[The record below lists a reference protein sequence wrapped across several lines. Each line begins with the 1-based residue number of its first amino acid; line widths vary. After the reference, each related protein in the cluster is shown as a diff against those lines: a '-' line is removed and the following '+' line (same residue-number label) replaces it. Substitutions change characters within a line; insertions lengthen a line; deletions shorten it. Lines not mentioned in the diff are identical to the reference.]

1 MVYLHHTIFEC
12 VAMVSVWLNWREY
25 IWPSYVDKPRRCL
38 DTMAISVLEHLNPN
52 QKQDDQKCKSLAF
65 IKKNNNKKNCWTLT
79 YQNTWFNWVL
89 ADHLTSLA
97 NPCVVS
103 RAFTSP
109 FFLTSCSLHFEVTVP
124 WYDKQT
130 EPTSCSTS
138 LEVYWCS
145 ILSLPVPFL
154 PASHQWSPW
163 PHSSNLWPHI
173 LLGHSTD
180 EELIFI
186 EPHHLGFVSRLGTSM
201 L

>member
-1 MVYLHHTIFEC
+1 MTKSANH
-12 VAMVSVWLNWREY
+12 W
-25 IWPSYVDKPRRCL
+25 
-38 DTMAISVLEHLNPN
+38 HL
-52 QKQDDQKCKSLAF
+52 L
-65 IKKNNNKKNCWTLT
+65 KKIIIKKNCWTLT
-79 YQNTWFNWVL
+79 YQNTWLNWVL

-180 EELIFI
+180 EDLIFI

-201 L
+201 LKAVACCLSPEVTPSQGLAQQVSKALHA